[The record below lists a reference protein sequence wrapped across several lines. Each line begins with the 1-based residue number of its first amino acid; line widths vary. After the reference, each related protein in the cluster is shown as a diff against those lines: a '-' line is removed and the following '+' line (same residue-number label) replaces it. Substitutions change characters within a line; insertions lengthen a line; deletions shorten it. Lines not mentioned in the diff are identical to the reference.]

1 MQVLTAP
8 ASFGHSDCERIVG
21 AALAQ
26 PVLAVTSL
34 AYVAAGVAVLCWA
47 VRVRALLAGAAGVA
61 LVAVGAG
68 SFAYHGPQPSWAE
81 LAHDWPIVAV
91 GAVYAAGLA
100 RSGRR
105 QPWSAWA
112 TPAGVFALGLAAY
125 AAGRSGSPLCRP
137 DSLWQ
142 CHGAWHV
149 LSAAAAGW
157 AARALAPGPPVSVNQ
172 RG

>member
-1 MQVLTAP
+1 MQILTAS
-8 ASFGHSDCERIVG
+8 ASFGHSDCERLVVG
-21 AALAQ
+21 ALAQ

-34 AYVAAGVAVLCWA
+34 AYVAAGMAVLSWA

-68 SFAYHGPQPSWAE
+68 SFAYHGPQPSWAQ
-81 LAHDWPIVAV
+81 LAHDWSIVAA
-91 GAVYAAGLA
+91 GAVYAAGLV
-100 RSGRR
+100 RCGRR
-105 QPWSAWA
+105 QQWSAWA
-112 TPAGVFALGLAAY
+112 APTGVFVLGLAAY

-142 CHGAWHV
+142 YHGVWHV
-149 LSAAAAGW
+149 LSGAAAGW
-157 AARALAPGPPVSVNQ
+157 VARAMTPGPPVSLHQ